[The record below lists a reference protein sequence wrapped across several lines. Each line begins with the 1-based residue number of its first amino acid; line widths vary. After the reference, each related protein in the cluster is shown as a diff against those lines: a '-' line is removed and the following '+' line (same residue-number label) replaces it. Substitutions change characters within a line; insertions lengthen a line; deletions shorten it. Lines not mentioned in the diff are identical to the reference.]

1 MRTTVIPAQ
10 ITTVEDTIAGNLT
23 LTQILLLLSPVLIT
37 TGSYVFLPEQMTFQV
52 YKIVFTILVS
62 LFFVVMS
69 VRIKGKLVANWTV
82 ILLAYFSRPKLYLF
96 DKNNSFLRE
105 NIAKVKPVKRSQ
117 VTVPKAK
124 EIKLENNDDI
134 DFDFQ
139 TVARNTEVNL
149 RLTKKGL
156 LLIKNL

>member
-37 TGSYVFLPEQMTFQV
+37 TGSYVILPEQMTFPV
-52 YKIVFTILVS
+52 YKIVFTTLVS

-69 VRIKGKLVANWTV
+69 VRIKGKLIANWTV

-96 DKNNSFLRE
+96 DKNTNFLRE
-105 NIAKVKPVKRSQ
+105 NISNIKPIKHSQ
-117 VTVPKAK
+117 VTVAKIK
-124 EIKLENNDDI
+124 EIKLENNDDNN
-134 DFDFQ
+134 FDFQ
-139 TVARNTEVNL
+139 TVARSTEVNL
-149 RLTKKGL
+149 RFTKKGL